1 MQRYTYIDANTKAI
15 SNDLSAIFPEWD
27 GKNERLMVYSPH
39 DDDAILGAGYAMRA
53 AIEDGAEVHIFI
65 VCSGNAGYS
74 TPEERETIVAK
85 RQAETIA
92 CYEAFGIPRE
102 RIVFLGYS
110 DFSAIQ
116 YVGWNIAP
124 NREGH
129 FRRTITEL
137 RSRKITRILAPNHYH
152 EHIDHVAASMMA
164 SYDAPQ
170 SGDVF
175 AVDWATPY
183 HVRSTAQYSVW
194 ADLDPEDALIAGR
207 DPDLRAN
214 TVMVVEPQVEHMVHQ
229 GIRAYV
235 SQEEIIADLVE
246 QRKARCLSDG
256 RFIEVYLR
264 FDPRPKLNFRPYK
277 KMLDE
282 INFFDK

>member
-1 MQRYTYIDANTKAI
+1 MQRYTYVDTNTKAVA
-15 SNDLSAIFPEWD
+15 NGLSAVFPGWD

-74 TPEERETIVAK
+74 TPEERDIIVEK
-85 RQAETIA
+85 RQQETIA

-102 RIVFLGYS
+102 CIVFLGFS

-116 YVGWNIAP
+116 YIGWNIAP
-124 NREGH
+124 GREGH

-170 SGDVF
+170 SGDAF
-175 AVDWATPY
+175 AVDWAKPHT
-183 HVRSTAQYSVW
+183 VRSVAQYSVW
-194 ADLDPEDALIAGR
+194 ADLDPEDALLAGR
-207 DPDLRAN
+207 DPSLRAN
-214 TVMVVEPQVEHMVHQ
+214 TVMIVDPQVEDLVHQ

-235 SQEEIIADLVE
+235 SQGEIIADLVE
-246 QRKARCLSDG
+246 QRKARCIQDG

-264 FDPRPKLNFRPYK
+264 FDPRPKLNFSPYK
-277 KMLDE
+277 QLLGEME
-282 INFFDK
+282 QFR